1 MMKTR
6 IGTLAVLTALLACAP
21 AYAAPVKVKLR
32 VEGATKTLFEGRVVT
47 DAHPVTGDGS
57 GPHKCD
63 GTNGGAHPTPG
74 PTATGA
80 LDDGSDSF
88 NFSWSGSWSDSF
100 EDFVVNQIGPDT
112 ATATRFW
119 GLVLNGKDT
128 ELGGC
133 QTPVAAGDEVL
144 YAYDAF
150 GKEHILLLSGPAAT
164 RVGKRVSLK
173 VVDGRTG
180 DAVEGATVGRKQT
193 NAKGVVRM
201 RFRARGIRRLK
212 ARHPDAV
219 RSNQVRI
226 KVQRRR

>member
-1 MMKTR
+1 MKTR
-6 IGTLAVLTALLACAP
+6 IGTLAVLTAVLACAP
-21 AYAAPVKVKLR
+21 AYAAQVKVKLR
-32 VEGATKTLFEGRVVT
+32 VEGATKTIFEHRITT
-47 DAHPVTGDGS
+47 DAHPVTGDES

-100 EDFVVNQIGPDT
+100 EDFIVSQIGPDT
-112 ATATRFW
+112 ATADAFW
-119 GLVLNGKDT
+119 GLAINGKDS
-128 ELGGC
+128 EVGGC
-133 QTPVAAGDEVL
+133 QQRVEAGDEVL

-150 GKEHILLLSGPAAT
+150 SKKHILLLRGPAAT
-164 RVGKRVSLK
+164 RVGTRASLK

-180 DAVEGATVGRKQT
+180 DAVEGATVRGKET
-193 NAKGVVRM
+193 NAKGVVRL
-201 RFRARGIRRLK
+201 RFRNRGIRRLK
-212 ARHPDAV
+212 ARHPDGV

-226 KVQRRR
+226 RVQRRV

>member
-1 MMKTR
+1 MKTR
-6 IGTLAVLTALLACAP
+6 IGTLAVLTAALACAP

-32 VEGATKTLFEGRVVT
+32 VEGAAKTIFEGRVVT
-47 DAHPVTGDGS
+47 DVHEVTGDES

-63 GTNGGAHPTPG
+63 GTNGGANPTPG

-88 NFSWSGSWSDSF
+88 NFSWSGSWSPSF
-100 EDFVVNQIGPDT
+100 EDFIVNQIGPDT
-112 ATATRFW
+112 ATATQFW
-119 GLVLNGKDT
+119 GLAINGNDA

-133 QTPVAAGDEVL
+133 QQQVERGDEVL

-150 GKEHILLLSGPAAT
+150 GKKHILLLSGPAAT
-164 RVGKRVSLK
+164 RVGKRLSVK

-180 DAVEGATVGRKQT
+180 AAVKGARVRGKRT

-201 RFRARGIRRLK
+201 RFRSRGVKRLK

-219 RSNQVRI
+219 RSNRIRI

>member
-1 MMKTR
+1 MKTR
-6 IGTLAVLTALLACAP
+6 IGTLAVLTTVLACAP

-32 VEGATKTLFEGRVVT
+32 VEGATKTIFESRITT
-47 DAHPVTGDGS
+47 DAHQVTGDQS

-63 GTNGGAHPTPG
+63 GTNGGANTTPG

-100 EDFVVNQIGPDT
+100 EDFVVNQIGPDS
-112 ATATRFW
+112 ATDTQFW
-119 GLVLNGKDT
+119 GLVVNGKDS

-133 QTPVAAGDEVL
+133 QTIVQRGDEVL
-144 YAYDAF
+144 WAYDAF
-150 GKEHILLLSGPAAT
+150 SKKHVLLLSGPSAT
-164 RVGKRVSLK
+164 RVGKRESVK

-180 DAVEGATVGRKQT
+180 EPVGGATVGGKET
-193 NAKGVVRM
+193 NAKGVARL
-201 RFRARGIRRLK
+201 RFHSRGVRRLK

-219 RSNQVRI
+219 RSNQIRV
-226 KVQRRR
+226 KVLRRR

>member
-1 MMKTR
+1 MNTR

-32 VEGATKTLFEGRVVT
+32 VEGAAKTIFEGRVVT
-47 DAHPVTGDGS
+47 DAHLVTGDES

-63 GTNGGAHPTPG
+63 GTNGGANPTPG

-112 ATATRFW
+112 ATATQFW
-119 GLVLNGKDT
+119 GLAVNGRDT

-133 QTPVAAGDEVL
+133 QTQVQGRDEVL

-150 GKEHILLLSGPAAT
+150 GKKHLLLLSGPAAT
-164 RVGKRVSLK
+164 RVGRRVSVK

-180 DAVEGATVGRKQT
+180 DAVEGATVGGKVT
-193 NAKGVVRM
+193 NAKGVARL
-201 RFRARGIRRLK
+201 RFRARGVRRLK

-219 RSNQVRI
+219 RSNRI
-226 KVQRRR
+226 RVKVQRRR